1 MVNQYKKFY
10 ALSVIIILIVSAYPL
25 YMAFKTFLIYLKKG
39 FVDSVDYPK
48 YIIPYAPICISLI
61 FVVCLMPII
70 YDKLKSWTLLGSSLI
85 GGCIFFVCEFGF
97 ENIGV
102 VEGDVK
108 LLLESWQYSLCVAT
122 PEVLKSIGKPIYAQN
137 NPAYKIHFYLIS
149 IIIILALVN
158 VVCRFTKML
167 KEQDFSK
174 KKPLLAQLIS
184 AVVFIGLCILACLT
198 SFYRNGTINI
208 SPLSAT
214 LMSIFFVMFG
224 VTFGTYI
231 GSIFYG
237 KKKLLSAMVPTVAS
251 MATTIA
257 MYIGE
262 LILMGGELFSFGRGF
277 LFVPIGSI
285 PFAIIDF
292 FVVIASGVVTYLLMS
307 VINKN
312 EEGASPPLFTP
323 RSIYKL

>member
-10 ALSVIIILIVSAYPL
+10 TVSVVIVLIVSVYPL
-25 YMAFKTFLIYLKKG
+25 YMAFKTLTSYLKNG
-39 FVDSVDYPK
+39 YVDAVDYPK

-61 FVVCLMPII
+61 FVVCFMPII
-70 YDKLKSWTLLGSSLI
+70 YEKLKRWTLLSSSLI
-85 GGCIFFVCEFGF
+85 GGGIFFLCEFGF
-97 ENIGV
+97 ERIGV
-102 VEGDVK
+102 VEGHIK
-108 LLLESWQYSLCVAT
+108 LPLESWQFSLCVAT
-122 PEVLKSIGKPIYAQN
+122 PEVLRSIGKPIYAQN

-149 IIIILALVN
+149 IIIIMALVN
-158 VVCRFTKML
+158 VVCGFTKML

-174 KKPLLAQLIS
+174 KNPLLAQLIS
-184 AVVFIGLCILACLT
+184 AVVFIGICIIACLT

-237 KKKLLSAMVPTVAS
+237 KRKLLSAVVPTVAS

-257 MYIGE
+257 MYFGE
-262 LILMGGELFSFGRGF
+262 LILMGGKLFSFGKGF
-277 LFVPIGSI
+277 IFAPIGSI

-292 FVVIASGVVTYLLMS
+292 IVIIASGGVTYLLMS
-307 VINKN
+307 LINKN
-312 EEGASPPLFTP
+312 EESFV
-323 RSIYKL
+323 R